1 LREFV
6 SMLEILATNR
16 ELNLNIEEEWEMLTI
31 EYEKLPTYRIG
42 MKVELGLEQSLEQGA
57 QR

>member
-1 LREFV
+1 
-6 SMLEILATNR
+6 MLEILATNR